1 MANRLAGEMSPY
13 LRQHALNPVDWYPW
27 GPEALE
33 RAQREDR
40 PILLSIGYAA
50 CHWCHVMERESFE
63 NPATA
68 AIMNERFVCIKV
80 DREERPDLDAIYM
93 QAVQALTGS
102 AGWPMTVF
110 LTPAGEPF
118 YGGTYFPPDDRH
130 GMPAFHRVLEGV
142 SHAYATRRDDVR
154 KTTETLRQI
163 YDAASAPSTAT
174 GDVTPALLERAFRLM
189 AAEYD
194 TRHGGFRGAPKFP
207 HAMALDAALNA
218 WAHTDEPF
226 PLELALQ
233 SFRAM
238 ARGGIYDQIGGGFAR
253 YATDAVWLVPHFE
266 KMLYDNALLTRLGVH
281 LWQATHDDEVHRVC
295 EETLDWLAREMT
307 APDGG
312 FYSTLDAD
320 SEGEEG
326 RFYLW
331 TPGEIDA
338 LLGDDGPLV
347 RAYYG
352 VEPEGNFEGRS
363 ILHVLDGFDAAA
375 ARAGVGTERMRS
387 AVARARPVLY
397 EARSR
402 RVWPA
407 RDEKILAAWNG
418 LMLRA
423 VAEAARAF
431 DSPRY
436 RDLALANGEFLFRT
450 MVRDGRVLR
459 SHQDGRMRLPGYLE
473 DHAAV
478 ALGALGLYDL
488 TFDRRWLDRA
498 RLLGASI
505 VRWFWDDASGAFFD
519 TAADHEQLIT
529 RPRDITDNATP
540 AGTSLAVELSLRLAE
555 LFGDEAHRAR
565 AERVLA
571 ALAGPMAQ
579 HPLAFG
585 HLLGAA
591 DLAVHGAVELAL
603 VGDPA
608 TPGMHAL
615 VRTAARRFVPS
626 LVLAGGRT
634 RDNPDLPLLAGRAV
648 ADAQPT
654 AYLCRAYTCNAPV
667 TDPALLD
674 AQLDSLRG

>member
-1 MANRLAGEMSPY
+1 MANRLADETSPY
-13 LRQHALNPVDWYPW
+13 LRQHAGNPVDWYPW

-33 RAQREDR
+33 RARLEDR

-68 AIMNERFVCIKV
+68 AFMNERFVCIKV

-102 AGWPMTVF
+102 GGWPMTVF

-118 YGGTYFPPDDRH
+118 YGGTYYPPDDRH
-130 GMPAFHRVLEGV
+130 GMPAFRRVLDAV
-142 SHAYATRRDDVR
+142 SGAYATRRDDVR
-154 KTTETLRQI
+154 KTAETLHQI
-163 YDAASAPSTAT
+163 YNAAAAPAAAT
-174 GDVTPALLERAFRLM
+174 GEVAPALLDRAFQLL

-194 TRHGGFRGAPKFP
+194 AHNGGFRGAPKFP

-218 WAHTDEPF
+218 WARTGQPLL
-226 PLELALQ
+226 LELALK

-281 LWQATHDDEVHRVC
+281 LWQATHDDEVRRVC
-295 EETLDWLAREMT
+295 EETVDWLAREMT

-326 RFYLW
+326 KFYLW
-331 TPGEIDA
+331 TPEEMNT
-338 LLGDDGPLV
+338 LLGDDAPLV
-347 RAYYG
+347 RTYYG
-352 VEPEGNFEGRS
+352 VEPGGNFEGRS
-363 ILHVLDGFDAAA
+363 ILHVPNGLDAAA
-375 ARAGVGTERMRS
+375 AQAGVSAERMRA
-387 AVARARPVLY
+387 AVERARPVMY
-397 EARSR
+397 DVRSKR
-402 RVWPA
+402 PWPA
-407 RDEKILAAWNG
+407 RDTKILAAWNG

-431 DSPRY
+431 DSKPY

-459 SHQDGRMRLPGYLE
+459 SHTDGQTRLRGYLE
-473 DHAAV
+473 DYAAV
-478 ALGALGLYDL
+478 ALGALALYDL

-498 RLLGASI
+498 RALGVST
-505 VRWFWDDASGAFFD
+505 VQWFWDEDAGVFFD

-529 RPRDITDNATP
+529 RPRDVSDNATP

-555 LFGDEAHRAR
+555 LFGDDAHRAR

-571 ALAGPMAQ
+571 ALAEPMAQ
-579 HPLAFG
+579 YPLAFG
-585 HLLGAA
+585 HLLSAA
-591 DLAVHGAVELAL
+591 DFAVHGSVELAL

-608 TPGMHAL
+608 NAGARALAHA
-615 VRTAARRFVPS
+615 AARRFVPS
-626 LVLAGGRT
+626 LVLAGGRAG
-634 RDNPDLPLLAGRAV
+634 DNSDMPLLAGRTLV
-648 ADAQPT
+648 GGRPT
-654 AYLCRAYTCNAPV
+654 AYLCRAYACDTPV
-667 TDPALLD
+667 VDPALLD
-674 AQLDSLRG
+674 AQLDGMRR